1 MGFFDF
7 LKSKKK
13 RKAEAEAAAQAAVQ
27 TLEVDPSEI
36 DPPETRFTEEYREF
50 LETQE
55 AAQRSAAPTAEDFPA
70 EEPCTAEEEEAF
82 SAEEDCPAEEEEDY
96 SAEE

>member
-1 MGFFDF
+1 MGLIAF
-7 LKSKKK
+7 LKSKFGKNKEEKK
-13 RKAEAEAAAQAAVQ
+13 TENDVVMTLKA
-27 TLEVDPSEI
+27 DPADI

>member
-7 LKSKKK
+7 LKSKK
-13 RKAEAEAAAQAAVQ
+13 RKQAEAEAAAQAEVQ
-27 TLEVDPSEI
+27 ALEADPSEI

-55 AAQRSAAPTAEDFPA
+55 AAQRSAAPTAEELPAEESCAEEEDFPA
-70 EEPCTAEEEEAF
+70 EEEENF
-82 SAEEDCPAEEEEDY
+82 PAD
-96 SAEE
+96 

>member
-7 LKSKKK
+7 LKSKK
-13 RKAEAEAAAQAAVQ
+13 RKQAEAEAAAQAEVQ
-27 TLEVDPSEI
+27 ALEVDPSEI

-55 AAQRSAAPTAEDFPA
+55 AAQRSAAPTAEELPG
-70 EEPCTAEEEEAF
+70 EEPCAAEG
-82 SAEEDCPAEEEEDY
+82 EEDFPAEEEEDFP
-96 SAEE
+96 AD